1 MMGFAT
7 VGAEPDVGVE
17 IGVGGLVAE
26 IGADEFIEVAAL
38 FALGLGG
45 RAEEESESDRCWPM
59 SAPLGCQKEC
69 FARRRVLGFTRR
81 MIDMLVRLYDLP
93 ESAGLYAEVAGKGVT
108 LRRARAF
115 EKHSVAAFAKAH
127 FSEKWV
133 SEVEVA
139 MTRQPITCFIAT
151 RDKKIL
157 GFACYDT
164 TQRGFFGPTGVS
176 EDARGL
182 GLGKALLFKALEGL
196 RDIGYAYAIIGGVGP
211 KEFYAK
217 NCGAIEIP
225 GSDPGTYIDLLP

>member
-1 MMGFAT
+1 
-7 VGAEPDVGVE
+7 
-17 IGVGGLVAE
+17 
-26 IGADEFIEVAAL
+26 
-38 FALGLGG
+38 
-45 RAEEESESDRCWPM
+45 
-59 SAPLGCQKEC
+59 
-69 FARRRVLGFTRR
+69 

-93 ESAGLYAEVAGKGVT
+93 ESTTTYQAVAEKGII

-115 EKHSVAAFAKAH
+115 EKHTVANFVREY

-139 MTRQPITCFIAT
+139 MSRQPISCFIAT
-151 RDKKIL
+151 RDQLIL

-176 EDARGL
+176 EPARGL

-196 RDIGYAYAIIGGVGP
+196 RDIGHAYAIIGGVGP

-225 GSDPGTYIDLLP
+225 GSEPGTYSDLLP

>member
-1 MMGFAT
+1 
-7 VGAEPDVGVE
+7 
-17 IGVGGLVAE
+17 
-26 IGADEFIEVAAL
+26 
-38 FALGLGG
+38 
-45 RAEEESESDRCWPM
+45 
-59 SAPLGCQKEC
+59 
-69 FARRRVLGFTRR
+69 
-81 MIDMLVRLYDLP
+81 MIDMLVRLYSLP
-93 ESAGLYAEVAGKGVT
+93 ESAELYQEIASQGVT

-115 EKHSVAAFAKAH
+115 EKHTVAAFARTH

-139 MTRQPITCFIAT
+139 MTRQPIACFIAT
-151 RDKKIL
+151 REKEIL

-176 EDARGL
+176 ENARGL
-182 GLGKALLFKALEGL
+182 GLGKALLFKSLEAL

-225 GSDPGTYIDLLP
+225 GSDPGTYEDLLP